1 MKKIN
6 KEVFKNLRILYVEDD
21 LSTQEEISYFL
32 KKYVGTLYVASNG
45 EEGLKL
51 FKKHNP
57 DMVITDIQM
66 PKMNGLIM
74 SKNILEI
81 NPHVPIAVTTAFND
95 SEYILAA
102 IKLGIDKYILKPLD
116 MLEILVIIQ
125 KCMHLNIYKEKEVQY
140 ENYIQ
145 FLLDVNPRFMFIAHS
160 NQIEYVNKDFLNVL
174 GHKNISSLNK
184 DMKNGNKLFSLVDVE
199 TGLSWLDYVVKNP
212 NKKHLISSHSSEI
225 SKEFYIVYK
234 YFEEMKKSVFIF
246 YDTNEEKLKQIKE
259 ISSNIINK
267 NFASEKDLFLCLQD
281 ICNPTI
287 KLS

>member
-125 KCMHLNIYKEKEVQY
+125 KLMYPIP
-140 ENYIQ
+140 
-145 FLLDVNPRFMFIAHS
+145 FL
-160 NQIEYVNKDFLNVL
+160 Y
-174 GHKNISSLNK
+174 
-184 DMKNGNKLFSLVDVE
+184 
-199 TGLSWLDYVVKNP
+199 
-212 NKKHLISSHSSEI
+212 
-225 SKEFYIVYK
+225 
-234 YFEEMKKSVFIF
+234 
-246 YDTNEEKLKQIKE
+246 
-259 ISSNIINK
+259 
-267 NFASEKDLFLCLQD
+267 
-281 ICNPTI
+281 
-287 KLS
+287 